1 MGTYL
6 NIVQDAV
13 KQFDIL
19 FSYEEIHHRHPVIDM
34 LPISILPEIEAVIT
48 AAFFGLASITVIT
61 LEIDLIIY
69 VWKHIGT

>member
-19 FSYEEIHHRHPVIDM
+19 FSDEEIHHGHSVIDM
-34 LPISILPEIEAVIT
+34 LLISILPEIEAVIT
-48 AAFFGLASITVIT
+48 ETFFGLASITVIT
-61 LEIDLIIY
+61 LEIYLIIY